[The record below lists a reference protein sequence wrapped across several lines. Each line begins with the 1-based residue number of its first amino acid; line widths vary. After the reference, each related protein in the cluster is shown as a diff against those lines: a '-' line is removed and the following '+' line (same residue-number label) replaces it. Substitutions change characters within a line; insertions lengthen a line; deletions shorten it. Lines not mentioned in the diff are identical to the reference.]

1 MKKNPSFFL
10 MLLFLLALG
19 FPLFAENTS
28 ILLEKGQAAIKEKNY
43 SEAVNLLLEAR
54 EQDPKNQKV
63 NYWLSKAYEGLG
75 LNDRAQIYRLEAD
88 ADVVSS
94 NNAKIIAKENK
105 IIEKEENIEKTIQE
119 LEDSLSD
126 VLNEPVKPKAAL
138 ISLDLRDVDISHAI
152 QLIAKESNLNIIAG
166 KDITGKITVTLNQVT
181 PEEALDKILST
192 SGYKFVKNGNFVKVI
207 SSGRG
212 PEMVKT
218 GPNLWAKSFPINYS
232 DPENIKQTLTTL
244 MPAETKVITTKGINA
259 IVIEGPIDIIRRAEA
274 LLKTIDLPPTQVM
287 VEARIIEVKNTA
299 NANLGANIKETPDQ
313 NNPNEYYKTT
323 GLANLPTATSARG
336 LYYTVTNQNI
346 EAVVEA
352 YQSRVG
358 YDLISSPKVMA
369 LNNESAEIITGS
381 RLGYKVKTVTTTGMI
396 ESVEFLDVGTKLN
409 IKVGIKNDGFM
420 LLKIHPE
427 VSEGSIVN
435 DLPQKQ
441 STETTTSLLVKDGQ
455 TIIIG
460 GLMKEYS
467 QETKSG
473 VPILADIPF
482 IGVAFRRTDIE
493 TQKREIIILI
503 SPHLVDAQAIADME
517 KPIHELEGKYK
528 KGSTTVPMGLF
539 R

>member
-1 MKKNPSFFL
+1 MKKNPGFFL
-10 MLLFLLALG
+10 LLLFLIALG
-19 FPLFAENTS
+19 LPLLAADENS
-28 ILLEKGQAAIKEKNY
+28 LLKQGQNAIKEKKY
-43 SEAVNLLLEAR
+43 EQAVKLLLEAR
-54 EQDPKNQKV
+54 EKEPTNPEI
-63 NYWLSKAYEGLG
+63 NFWLSEAYTYMGLPE
-75 LNDRAQIYRLEAD
+75 RAKIYRLESTAG
-88 ADVVSS
+88 
-94 NNAKIIAKENK
+94 IITD
-105 IIEKEENIEKTIQE
+105 IIKSPPAEKKH
-119 LEDSLSD
+119 
-126 VLNEPVKPKAAL
+126 L
-138 ISLDLRDVDISHAI
+138 ISMDLRDVEISHAI
-152 QLIAKESNLNIIAG
+152 SLISKESGLNIIAG
-166 KDITGKITVTLNQVT
+166 KDITGKVTISLNNVD
-181 PEEALDKILST
+181 PENALDKILS
-192 SGYKFVKNGNFVKVI
+192 SCGYKYVKNGDIIKI
-207 SSGRG
+207 IPSGRG
-212 PEMVKT
+212 PDMVKT
-218 GPNLWAKSFPINYS
+218 GPNLWAKSFAINYS
-232 DPENIKQTLTTL
+232 DPENIKLTLTTL
-244 MPAETKVITTKGINA
+244 LPAETKVITTKGINA

-287 VEARIIEVKNTA
+287 VEARIIEVKNIA
-299 NANLGANIKETPDQ
+299 NANMGANIKETPDQ
-313 NNPNEYYKTT
+313 GNPNEYYKTT
-323 GLANLPTATSARG
+323 GLANVPTATSARG

-381 RLGYKVKTVTTTGMI
+381 RLGYKVKTVTTTGLI

-482 IGVAFRRTDIE
+482 IGMAFRKTEIE

-517 KPIHELEGKYK
+517 KPITDLESKYK
-528 KGSTTVPMGLF
+528 KGSTTVPLGLF